1 MALSNVEQAVLQ
13 KAEDEVK
20 KILDEGGRAAKA
32 YFERQAARMQEEYER
47 RVEATRHELEG
58 ELERETG
65 AKEAGNRL
73 ELLKFKNAIIEE
85 VFEKAVK
92 GVRTLPDNAYA
103 AWVKAQVARV
113 PQMKQAMLAAN
124 AEDQALLKEA
134 VAAANRP
141 ELKISSEP
149 ANITG
154 GFLVQG
160 AQVDFDFSV
169 ESLMDTLRETL
180 TEETSRKL
188 FGEAES

>member
-1 MALSNVEQAVLQ
+1 
-13 KAEDEVK
+13 
-20 KILDEGGRAAKA
+20 
-32 YFERQAARMQEEYER
+32 
-47 RVEATRHELEG
+47 
-58 ELERETG
+58 
-65 AKEAGNRL
+65 
-73 ELLKFKNAIIEE
+73 
-85 VFEKAVK
+85 
-92 GVRTLPDNAYA
+92 
-103 AWVKAQVARV
+103 
-113 PQMKQAMLAAN
+113 MKQAMLAAN